1 MKLPKDRSLWPAGYG
16 FFFLW
21 VMSYAPAGAVLKEVH
36 YKEPGPR
43 TAIDLIST
51 SQLIWLSANEPVLFP
66 GEFLKKYMAS
76 VYHN

>member
-1 MKLPKDRSLWPAGYG
+1 
-16 FFFLW
+16 
-21 VMSYAPAGAVLKEVH
+21 MSYAPAGAVLKEVH

-66 GEFLKKYMAS
+66 GEFLKKYMLVFTITNIWNLFIPAS
-76 VYHN
+76 AAI